1 MTLGLGFPWMVVR
14 NQKFV
19 TDNLVLSGKIE
30 LNRIAYEKKAS
41 EGAKEKTLDDIGGP
55 ISIG

>member
-1 MTLGLGFPWMVVR
+1 M
-14 NQKFV
+14 

-41 EGAKEKTLDDIGGP
+41 EVSKEKTLDDIGGP